1 MDGIEEIEGWL
12 LDYACYH
19 REFEVLKAISKRH
32 PGCVD
37 FHENLGLPT
46 IRYASII
53 IHHIVDKS
61 MFGSFSIACKLADDV
76 YGSMKENLP
85 FDTYAKLSCGLKIK
99 SLFHYLTKRP
109 TTHTLAK
116 LNEYFPRTGLKNT
129 TATSKELKKLNKLTS
144 NFRKFFLPLLANEN
158 QRKDF
163 IRNEY
168 PEEYGAKYIES
179 LKKIAYRFI
188 NLTEKQM
195 PPPVIQKILD
205 IGASN
210 MPSSSPPVLAYE
222 ILLEYCMDKTT
233 LSCQDL
239 LDILTS
245 ISPLNT
251 QDKVLTEH
259 NFDISSSAEYYKFD
273 KNSDG
278 PGIVSP
284 ESPSSGA
291 RSTQPPTASDI
302 EKLSNNLNQPEYTR
316 LRNHD
321 QVTNHSKDDNNISVI
336 RDHAIINRSPDFITS
351 IQTESQQRKN
361 KIFPLSLKL
370 TQPSKIFLSLRKNG
384 KKNHR
389 KLNRKIYRGLKR
401 KKMASRRQV
410 YPRSKKMRCSSQH
423 RKSNTLRVRIVRTNG
438 KMDNG
443 CHLDIYSSSSSED
456 NDIIDRSNTHSSQVG
471 LNLSHSSGNVTSLDL
486 DGISSTKSNNIK
498 SLMNRLVKTYCTS
511 SSQISQELMESEAI
525 AEGLLTKDT
534 SIDDSD
540 SSFEYWTSDMQVYST
555 ASTTSERIHRH
566 TDYDSVSD
574 IDDIT
579 ISADECEDNSE
590 IIPSSCLSENV
601 NSDGGSNNILTDLSH
616 SITSHRKQEFCR
628 KCIVKITRN
637 KVLDVE
643 RYDAKYKMFS

>member
-1 MDGIEEIEGWL
+1 
-12 LDYACYH
+12 
-19 REFEVLKAISKRH
+19 
-32 PGCVD
+32 
-37 FHENLGLPT
+37 
-46 IRYASII
+46 
-53 IHHIVDKS
+53 

-76 YGSMKENLP
+76 YGSLKENLP

-129 TATSKELKKLNKLTS
+129 SATSKELKKLNKLTS

-188 NLTEKQM
+188 NLTEEQM

-205 IGASN
+205 TGASN

-222 ILLEYCMDKTT
+222 ILLEYCMNKTT

-273 KNSDG
+273 KNSVS
-278 PGIVSP
+278 PSMVSP

-302 EKLSNNLNQPEYTR
+302 EKISNNLNKPEYTR
-316 LRNHD
+316 LRNTDKNHD
-321 QVTNHSKDDNNISVI
+321 QVTNHSKDDYNISVI
-336 RDHAIINRSPDFITS
+336 RDHAIVNNSPDFITS

-361 KIFPLSLKL
+361 KMFPLTLKL
-370 TQPSKIFLSLRKNG
+370 TQRSKKFLSLRKNG
-384 KKNHR
+384 IKSNR
-389 KLNRKIYRGLKR
+389 KPSQKIYRSLKR
-401 KKMASRRQV
+401 KKIASRRQTF
-410 YPRSKKMRCSSQH
+410 PRSKIMRCSSQH
-423 RKSNTLRVRIVRTNG
+423 RKSNKLRVQILRANG
-438 KMDNG
+438 NIDNG

-456 NDIIDRSNTHSSQVG
+456 NDITYRSNTHPSQVS
-471 LNLSHSSGNVTSLDL
+471 LSHSSGDVTSLDL
-486 DGISSTKSNNIK
+486 DDISSTNKNNIK
-498 SLMNRLVKTYCTS
+498 SLMNRLVETYCTN

-540 SSFEYWTSDMQVYST
+540 NSFEYWTSDMQVYST
-555 ASTTSERIHRH
+555 ASTISEKQHRR
-566 TDYDSVSD
+566 SVSD
-574 IDDIT
+574 IDDMT
-579 ISADECEDNSE
+579 ISADEREDNSE
-590 IIPSSCLSENV
+590 LIPSSCHSENV
-601 NSDGGSNNILTDLSH
+601 TTGGSSNNIITELSN
-616 SITSHRKQEFCR
+616 SISSHRKHEFCR
-628 KCIVKITRN
+628 NCVVKITRN
-637 KVLDVE
+637 KVLDIE
-643 RYDAKYKMFS
+643 RHDAKYKMFS